1 MIRMKYNLYRGR
13 YLLYNHPLHVFNIK
27 TMMKNGLRTLGIV
40 TGPIRLNTITK
51 LVYFKEKFGVGNK
64 TLTSLLPLL
73 VTCNVQHRKWVSSYR
88 IILQGFCHPW
98 LACQAFHLS
107 HLLSRLAPVEPL
119 TIPGFHPHSQGHL
132 TNKIKVYYYFKL
144 IINVYSPFH

>member
-1 MIRMKYNLYRGR
+1 MIWVKYNLYQGT
-13 YLLYNHPLHVFNIK
+13 YLLYNHPLDLFNVK
-27 TMMKNGLRTLGIV
+27 TMTKNGLRTLGTV
-40 TGPIRLNTITK
+40 TGQIRLNTIMK
-51 LVYFKEKFGVGNK
+51 LVYLKEKFGVGHK
-64 TLTSLLPLL
+64 TFTSLLPLL
-73 VTCNVQHRKWVSSYR
+73 VTWNVQHRKWISSYR

-98 LACQAFHLS
+98 LACQAFRQSHPLS
-107 HLLSRLAPVEPL
+107 HLAPVEPL